1 MTDNILFTN
10 HDIYDETL
18 RQLLIDVAELRD
30 EITAHASHRLDQYQ
44 AYYRAGVFN
53 KSALNLAHY
62 LALRQFDLRHLQDRL
77 AQAGLSSLG
86 RSEASVLST
95 LDAVIDVL
103 KRATDKAYKVGDKN
117 PSESGFNR
125 GLQLL
130 DQHSI
135 ELFGPFHEHS
145 KVHVMVTL
153 ATETAWNYDL
163 ILALLD
169 KGMTCARI
177 NCAHDDAVIWRR
189 MIRNIRRA
197 ETETGKICRILIDLA
212 GHKIRTGPIA
222 LGPSVHHIKVKKDA
236 GGAIVDKGQLLLA
249 TDGNI
254 PATGPDDSET
264 LFRVAIPD
272 ALHQQ
277 LSPGSRAAFID
288 ARGKQRYL
296 QIEQAA
302 SASEW
307 LASCDQSSYLE
318 SGCELTLSA
327 SGPADDSKAQD
338 RFKLGTFVGK
348 PQAIRL
354 FKNDLLLLTENDIIG
369 KPAEYDENKNL
380 IQPAQIGCTLS
391 SFSSRLTIGQPVW
404 IDDGKLGA
412 VVEALTEQGALL
424 RVSQVRSSGVCI
436 QSDKGINFPDT
447 QLGLPPLSEKDLEDL
462 DFACTHG
469 DLIGFSFVETLADMD
484 VLMAELAKRNATD
497 LPIIAKIE
505 TNLAV
510 KNLPEIILG
519 TIGRH
524 SLGIMIARGD
534 LAVELGSAR
543 LAEIQEELLWLC
555 EAAHVPVIWA
565 TQVLESIAKKGVRSR
580 PEFTDAATAVRAE
593 CVMLNKGPYILDAIE
608 ALVNVMIRM
617 QEHQRK
623 KFSRLRALHW

>member
-1 MTDNILFTN
+1 MSNILPSIY
-10 HDIYDETL
+10 HDSYHETL
-18 RQLLIDVAELRD
+18 KRLLAEVSELRR
-30 EITAHASHRLDQYQ
+30 EIDNNSADRLQKYKGN
-44 AYYRAGVFN
+44 YRAEVFTR
-53 KSALNLAHY
+53 SARNLAHY
-62 LALRQFDLRHLQDRL
+62 LALRQSDLRHLQDRL

-86 RSEASVLST
+86 RSEASVMST
-95 LDAVIDVL
+95 LDAVIDLL
-103 KRATDKAYKVGDKN
+103 KRATDKSYQPDDKN

-125 GLQLL
+125 GQQLL

-153 ATETAWNYDL
+153 ATEAAWNYGL
-163 ILALLD
+163 IQALLE

-177 NCAHDDAVIWRR
+177 NCAHDDPELWRN

-197 ETETGKICRILIDLA
+197 ETETGRICRILMDLA
-212 GHKIRTGPIA
+212 GHKIRTGTIA
-222 LGPSVHHIKVKKDA
+222 LGSAVHHIKVKKD
-236 GGAIVDKGQLLLA
+236 VDGKVTAPEHLILTTN
-249 TDGNI
+249 TDTQSEITEDSAVLFSVSI
-254 PATGPDDSET
+254 PE
-264 LFRVAIPD
+264 
-272 ALHQQ
+272 ALHKR
-277 LSPGSRAAFID
+277 LSPGSILGFID
-288 ARGKQRYL
+288 ARHKQRYL
-296 QIEQAA
+296 QIEQAL
-302 SASEW
+302 SDTEW
-307 LASCDQSSYLE
+307 LANCNQNSYLV
-318 SGCELTLSA
+318 SGSELTLLEQGLEDAESA
-327 SGPADDSKAQD
+327 DK
-338 RFKLGTFVGK
+338 FKLGAFAGE
-348 PQAIRL
+348 PLEIRL
-354 FKNDLLLLTENDIIG
+354 FKNDLLLLTENDVLG
-369 KPAEYDENKNL
+369 MPAEYGENGVLLK
-380 IQPAQIGCTLS
+380 PVQIGCTLT
-391 SFSSRLTIGQPVW
+391 SFSTKLKTGQPVW

-412 VVEALTEQGALL
+412 VVESISEAGALL
-424 RVSQVRSSGVCI
+424 RVTQARSNGVRI

-447 QLGLPPLSEKDLEDL
+447 SLGLPPLSEKDLTDL
-462 DFACTHG
+462 DFACTHA

-484 VLMAELAKRNATD
+484 YLMAELAKRNATD

-510 KNLPEIILG
+510 KNLPDIILG

-580 PEFTDAATAVRAE
+580 PEFTDAAMAVRAE

>member
-1 MTDNILFTN
+1 MTGSVFVS
-10 HDIYDETL
+10 HDVYNDTL
-18 RQLLIDVAELRD
+18 KQLLIDVVDLR
-30 EITAHASHRLDQYQ
+30 EKIVSNANHRLKK
-44 AYYRAGVFN
+44 YRPFFRAAIFS
-53 KSALNLAHY
+53 KSALNLAYY

-77 AQAGLSSLG
+77 AQVGLSSLG

-95 LDAVIDVL
+95 LDAVIDLL
-103 KRATDKAYKVGDKN
+103 KRATELAYSPTDKS

-125 GLQLL
+125 GQQLL

-153 ATETAWNYDL
+153 ATEAAWDYEL
-163 ILALLD
+163 ILDLMD
-169 KGMTCARI
+169 RGMTCARI
-177 NCAHDDAVIWRR
+177 NCAHDDAVIWRG
-189 MIRNIRRA
+189 MIGNIRRA
-197 ETETGKICRILIDLA
+197 ETETGKICRVLIDLA
-212 GHKIRTGPIA
+212 GHKIRTGSIV
-222 LGPSVHHIKVKKDA
+222 LGPSVHHIKIKRDA
-236 GGAIVDKGQLLLA
+236 FGRLISKGQLLLTIA
-249 TDGNI
+249 EQSKQESLGECASI
-254 PATGPDDSET
+254 
-264 LFRVAIPD
+264 FRVSIPEQF
-272 ALHQQ
+272 HQKLNVGYR
-277 LSPGSRAAFID
+277 LSFTD

-296 QIEQAA
+296 QVEQLV
-302 SASEW
+302 SANEW
-307 LASCDQSSYLE
+307 LVSCHQSSYLE
-318 SGCELTLSA
+318 SGCKMTLLTSETE
-327 SGPADDSKAQD
+327 GEFNNQ
-338 RFKLGTFVGK
+338 TFNIGFFEGK
-348 PQAIRL
+348 PLPIRL
-354 FKNDLLLLTENDIIG
+354 FKNDLLLLTENDDIG
-369 KPAEYDENKNL
+369 KPAEYDDKGIQ

-391 SFSSRLTIGQPVW
+391 SFSTKLKIGDPVW

-424 RVSQVRSSGVCI
+424 RVNQVRSSGVCV

-447 QLGLPPLSEKDLEDL
+447 ELNLPPLSEKDLQDL
-462 DFACTHG
+462 DFACIHA

-484 VLMAELAKRNATD
+484 VLMAEMAKRQANE

-505 TNLAV
+505 TNRAV
-510 KNLPEIILG
+510 KNLPDIILG

-580 PEFTDAATAVRAE
+580 PEFTDAAMAVRAE